1 MFNADHDGAATAGDD
16 RHATM
21 ASTAAKTAA
30 RPGRLMRL
38 WRRPIPITPKS

>member
-30 RPGRLMRL
+30 RPGQFMRL
-38 WRRPIPITPKS
+38 HRPIPVTPKS